1 MCVLNVKGD
10 YVGLTLCV
18 WHTDFNHVTSPFFNV
33 AGKDKVYAFGGVSG
47 GGMMGN
53 RKKRRSYRSDKRKE
67 GR

>member
-33 AGKDKVYAFGGVSG
+33 AGKDKVYVF
-47 GGMMGN
+47 
-53 RKKRRSYRSDKRKE
+53 
-67 GR
+67 